1 MIISNRGGLNEAA
14 SFGLKINK
22 LNSTNLFNKI
32 NMLILDNQYRLN
44 VQKKTLI
51 SFKYSDDY
59 VSKKID
65 EYRNKLI

>member
-1 MIISNRGGLNEAA
+1 
-14 SFGLKINK
+14 
-22 LNSTNLFNKI
+22 
-32 NMLILDNQYRLN
+32 MLILDNQYRIN

>member
-1 MIISNRGGLNEAA
+1 MC
-14 SFGLKINK
+14 K
-22 LNSTNLFNKI
+22 
-32 NMLILDNQYRLN
+32 
-44 VQKKTLI
+44 KKTLI